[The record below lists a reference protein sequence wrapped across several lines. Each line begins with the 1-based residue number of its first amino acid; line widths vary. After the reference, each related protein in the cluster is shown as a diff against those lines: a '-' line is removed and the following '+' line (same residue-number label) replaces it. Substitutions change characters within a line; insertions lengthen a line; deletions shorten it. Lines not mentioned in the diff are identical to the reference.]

1 MNNNLFLITSPLQLI
16 NAIEAKSHFKLTS
29 NILVVIFTEH
39 QSKNKNQISRLIN
52 EDEWDHVIRF
62 DQRLKNTK
70 TTFLRQI
77 KLVKLLQ
84 KKSYNMLFCGDFS
97 SINKMIIAN
106 VKKKKVY
113 LMDDGAVTIN
123 RHLNELG
130 GKNSTQKIPL
140 KRKIRQWRFNLF
152 GLKTIPTDTI
162 NIFTSYELTPHGN
175 EEIIRNELKYFRETF
190 LANATI
196 DNTVYFLGQPLSDIQ
211 IIGRETYL
219 RYIKAIRNYYG
230 TKIVYIPHRAEHTM
244 QDIEEMEDE
253 LFEVMYTDLPI
264 ELEFITTNR
273 YPMQI
278 GSFFSSAL
286 FTLNIIYPECKITA
300 FEIETEQIKENHI
313 NDIGAVYDYID
324 VHTSINKV
332 SMAMLSV

>member
-152 GLKTIPTDTI
+152 GLKTI
-162 NIFTSYELTPHGN
+162 
-175 EEIIRNELKYFRETF
+175 RE
-190 LANATI
+190 A
-196 DNTVYFLGQPLSDIQ
+196 GP
-211 IIGRETYL
+211 
-219 RYIKAIRNYYG
+219 
-230 TKIVYIPHRAEHTM
+230 
-244 QDIEEMEDE
+244 
-253 LFEVMYTDLPI
+253 
-264 ELEFITTNR
+264 
-273 YPMQI
+273 
-278 GSFFSSAL
+278 
-286 FTLNIIYPECKITA
+286 
-300 FEIETEQIKENHI
+300 
-313 NDIGAVYDYID
+313 
-324 VHTSINKV
+324 
-332 SMAMLSV
+332 